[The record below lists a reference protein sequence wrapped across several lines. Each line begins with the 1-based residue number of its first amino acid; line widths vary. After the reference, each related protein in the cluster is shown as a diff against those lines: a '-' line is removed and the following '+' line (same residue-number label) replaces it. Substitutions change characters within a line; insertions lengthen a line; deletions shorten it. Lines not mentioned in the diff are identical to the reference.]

1 MNKHLLIKKL
11 CEICS
16 SDDWQAF
23 NSYLEDELQIEST
36 NLVLEDDILRAILST
51 ENIFN
56 SFLTQSQSAE
66 FLIHPLLYQILNF
79 ALTYSNVHE
88 KRIIQILNFG
98 IAHNLNIA
106 KRLSCDKI
114 LQNGNLIR
122 NNKIIGRAVVFSA
135 TQALN
140 ATDKLFAKL
149 DELND
154 SVKAIRAKQRY
165 LANGYSG
172 LSVRLTDDII
182 EKERTFNEC
191 EYTFLK
197 LLEENGYSKA
207 PKYLGVK
214 NDKDLF
220 SYIKGK
226 TIAYTYEM
234 SKSYIIEITK
244 ELKTINAIS
253 KKYLNDKVYVH
264 GDLGTQNV
272 VFDGLE
278 IVGIIDWDKTFI
290 GDEYDD
296 FIYVFWVWANVGN
309 LQRDDE
315 KMFEI
320 LKTMIDTYQPDK
332 QFRKNFSDKIW
343 QRMERIL
350 TQTPID
356 SKIHQRIY
364 DWVKWSQLWVE
375 KYHTKILNEIG

>member
-1 MNKHLLIKKL
+1 M
-11 CEICS
+11 
-16 SDDWQAF
+16 
-23 NSYLEDELQIEST
+23 EDELQIEST